1 MIVILFFFY
10 KKYYEKESKI
20 DLKSYEPLKEN
31 LEEKNLA
38 VQDNLITDLNYF
50 SKDINNNLY
59 TIKADYGYIN
69 ENSEIIEMTNPT
81 AKIILNDGGIITI
94 AAKKALYNQ
103 QNYNSNFIEN
113 VKIRYDDRIVTANK
127 MDLDFISN
135 NVKIYG
141 DILYKDIF
149 RTLSSE
155 YLDIDL
161 KTKDILINSN
171 NERKVNLK
179 TSY

>member
-10 KKYYEKESKI
+10 KKFYVKESKI

-50 SKDINNNLY
+50 SKDTNNNMY
-59 TIKADYGYIN
+59 TIKADYGFIN
-69 ENSEIIEMTNPT
+69 KNSEIIEMTNPT

-113 VKIRYDDRIVTANK
+113 VKIRYDDKIVTANR

>member
-1 MIVILFFFY
+1 M
-10 KKYYEKESKI
+10 
-20 DLKSYEPLKEN
+20 
-31 LEEKNLA
+31 
-38 VQDNLITDLNYF
+38 
-50 SKDINNNLY
+50 NNNSY
-59 TIKADYGYIN
+59 NIKADYGFIIN
-69 ENSEIIEMTNPT
+69 NSEIIEMTNPI
-81 AKIILNDGGIITI
+81 AKISFNNGDIII
-94 AAKKALYNQ
+94 IEAKKALYNQ

-113 VKIRYDDRIVTANK
+113 VKIRYDDKIVTANK

-141 DILYKDIF
+141 DVLYKDIF

>member
-1 MIVILFFFY
+1 MISILFYFY
-10 KKYYEKESKI
+10 KKLYDKESKI
-20 DLKSYEPLKEN
+20 DLKSYEPSKEN
-31 LEEKNLA
+31 FEEKILA
-38 VQDNLITDLNYF
+38 VQDNLITNLNYF
-50 SKDINNNLY
+50 SKDINDNLY
-59 TIKADYGYIN
+59 TIKADYGFTTKR
-69 ENSEIIEMTNPT
+69 SEIIEMTNPT
-81 AKIILNDGGIITI
+81 AKIIFNDGSIITV

-113 VKIRYDDRIVTANK
+113 VKIRYDDKIVTANK

-141 DILYKDIF
+141 DILYKDF
-149 RTLSSE
+149 SRTLSSE

-161 KTKDILINSN
+161 ITKDILINSN
-171 NERKVNLK
+171 NEKKVNLK